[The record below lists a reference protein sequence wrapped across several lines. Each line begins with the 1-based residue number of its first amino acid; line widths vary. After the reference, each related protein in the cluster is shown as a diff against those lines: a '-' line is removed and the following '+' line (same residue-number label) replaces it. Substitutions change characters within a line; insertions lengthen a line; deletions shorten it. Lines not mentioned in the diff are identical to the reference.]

1 MRRVVITGVGIVSC
15 LGNSFAEVL
24 DALRSGR
31 SGIRYDAEYA
41 AHGMRSVVSG
51 RPDISALPPVPRKL
65 HRFMADASLYAYHAA
80 LQAIED
86 SGLSPSQLTSE
97 RTGLVTGSGVGSPF
111 EHHTATQLLQQHG
124 LHKVLPYIV
133 PRVMGSTVSANL
145 STAFG
150 IQGMSCGMTS
160 ACATSAH
167 CIGYGSQLIQFG
179 KQDVMMVG
187 GAEEANW
194 TSAAMFDAMGALSTQ
209 VPDATA
215 SRPYDDSRDGFVFA
229 GGAGI
234 LILESLEHA
243 QARGARIYAE
253 LTGFGAS
260 SDGLAGMVTPS
271 PDGARRAMKLALAE
285 HRACTPEASAVDY
298 INAHATSTPVG
309 DISELEAIK
318 QVFDTR
324 IPFISSTKGLSG
336 HPIGASAAHELIYV
350 VAMMQDGFIA
360 GCQHLYQLDAQAA
373 PLPIVERSMDYSI
386 ECAMSN
392 SFGFG
397 GTNVSIILQRYHA

>member
-1 MRRVVITGVGIVSC
+1 MRRVVITGVGLTSC
-15 LGNSFAEVL
+15 LGNSVAEVTA
-24 DALRSGR
+24 ALRAGR

-51 RPDISALPPVPRKL
+51 KPDISSLPELPRKL
-65 HRFMADASLYAYHAA
+65 RRFMGDASLYAYHAA
-80 LQAIED
+80 RQAIDD
-86 SGLSPSQLTSE
+86 SGLTPAQLTSE

-111 EHHTATQLLQQHG
+111 EHHLATQLLEQHG
-124 LHKVLPYIV
+124 LHKVLPYVV

-145 STAFG
+145 ATTFG
-150 IQGMSCGMTS
+150 IQGLSCGMTS

-179 KQDVMMVG
+179 KQDVMLVG

-194 TSAAMFDAMGALSTQ
+194 TSAAMFDAMGALTTQ
-209 VPDATA
+209 FPDQTA
-215 SRPYDDSRDGFVFA
+215 SRPFDDSRDGFVFA
-229 GGAGI
+229 GGAGM
-234 LILESLEHA
+234 LVLESLEHA
-243 QARGARIYAE
+243 QARGAKIYAE

-260 SDGLAGMVTPS
+260 SDGQADMVTPS
-271 PDGARRAMKLALAE
+271 PEGAARAMKLALAE
-285 HRACTPEASAVDY
+285 HQASGAASVAVDY
-298 INAHATSTPVG
+298 INAHATSTPLG
-309 DISELEAIK
+309 DVSELQAIR
-318 QVFDTR
+318 QVFAPH
-324 IPFISSTKGLSG
+324 IPMISSTKGLSG

-350 VAMMQDGFIA
+350 IAMMQDGFVA
-360 GCQHLYQLDAQAA
+360 GCQHLTRLDAAA
-373 PLPIVERSMDYSI
+373 AGLPVVEQNRDYLI